1 MEIKRIMSLQSILFG
16 NGLNLL
22 NEGTPSWDDL
32 LKDIAKES
40 LDKNIPNTLKYEA
53 VILKQPYRES
63 PVRLLTSDGKMLI
76 TSDGKVLFASGEVIE
91 SKLKKDIA
99 ERVSVFEPNDIYR
112 MVSELPV
119 DHFMTTNY
127 DNTLLKVKGDKPIK
141 SHNKQEQTYSI
152 RRHYSLIEGQQFWP
166 IHGNVESP
174 RSIMLGFD
182 HYCGALSKV
191 ESYVKG
197 GYEMPEI
204 GRMTSITKRLEDGID
219 NVHSWIDLFFC
230 SDVHIIGQGL
240 DYAEMDLWW
249 ILNKRRRIKQKDAKL
264 IKNRIVYYPDYA
276 ITKDKR
282 QLLNGFDVEIC
293 DLNEYPDNERYWI
306 YREQLNN
313 MRLRMREVE

>member
-1 MEIKRIMSLQSILFG
+1 MRAQSILFG

-22 NEGTPSWDDL
+22 NAGTPSWDDL
-32 LKDIAKES
+32 LNDIAKDT

-53 VILKQPYRES
+53 VILKQPYREA
-63 PVRLLTSDGKMLI
+63 PVRLLTSDGKKLI
-76 TSDGKVLFASGEVIE
+76 TSDGKLLFASGEVIE

-127 DNTLLKVKGDKPIK
+127 DNTLFKVLGEKPIK
-141 SHNKQEQTYSI
+141 SQNKQEQTYSI
-152 RRHYSLIEGQQFWP
+152 RRHYTLIDGQQYWP
-166 IHGNVESP
+166 IHGNAESP

-182 HYCGALSKV
+182 QYCGALSKV

-219 NVHSWIDLFFC
+219 KALSWIDLFFC

-249 ILNKRRRIKQKDAKL
+249 ILNKRRRIKQKGEKL
-264 IKNRIVYYPDYA
+264 IQNHIIYYPVES
-276 ITKDKR
+276 ITEDKR
-282 QLLNGFDVEIC
+282 QLLKGFDVEI
-293 DLNEYPDNERYWI
+293 NELKDYAGGYPNN
-306 YREQLNN
+306 YRKQLKN
-313 MRLRMREVE
+313 MRERIVRKA

>member
-1 MEIKRIMSLQSILFG
+1 M
-16 NGLNLL
+16 NLL

-40 LDKNIPNTLKYEA
+40 LDNNIPNTLKYEA
-53 VILKQPYRES
+53 VILKLPYREG
-63 PVRLLTSDGKMLI
+63 PMRLLTSDGKVLI
-76 TSDGKVLFASGEVIE
+76 TSDGKVLLASGEVIE

-119 DHFMTTNY
+119 AHFMTTNY
-127 DNTLLKVKGDKPIK
+127 DNTLLKVREENPIK
-141 SHNKQEQTYSI
+141 SRNRQEQTYSI
-152 RRHYSLIEGQQFWP
+152 RRHYTLVDGKHYWP

-204 GRMTSITKRLEDGID
+204 GRMTSITKRLEEGIKEAL
-219 NVHSWIDLFFC
+219 SWIDLFFS

-264 IKNRIVYYPDYA
+264 ISNRIVYYPDYSIA
-276 ITKDKR
+276 KDKR
-282 QLLNGFDVEIC
+282 QLLNGFDVEINELPDYSAGYHSNYRAQL
-293 DLNEYPDNERYWI
+293 DLMKER
-306 YREQLNN
+306 
-313 MRLRMREVE
+313 MLRAD

>member
-1 MEIKRIMSLQSILFG
+1 MIRHQSILFG

-40 LDKNIPNTLKYEA
+40 LDKNIPNTLRYEA
-53 VILKQPYRES
+53 VILKQPYREA
-63 PVRLLTSDGKMLI
+63 PVRLHTSDGKMLI

-99 ERVSVFEPNDIYR
+99 ERVSVFEPNDIYM

-119 DHFMTTNY
+119 MHFMTTNY
-127 DNTLLKVKGDKPIK
+127 DNTLLKVKEGNPVK
-141 SHNKQEQTYSI
+141 SQNKQEQTYSI
-152 RRHYSLIEGQQFWP
+152 RRHYTLVEGQQYWP
-166 IHGNVESP
+166 IHGNAESP

-197 GYEMPEI
+197 GYEMPET
-204 GRMTSITKRLEDGID
+204 GRITSITKRLEKGID
-219 NVHSWIDLFFC
+219 NALSWIDLFFC

-264 IKNRIVYYPDYA
+264 IKNRIVYYPDYSIA
-276 ITKDKR
+276 KDKR

-293 DLNEYPDNERYWI
+293 DLNEYPENERYLI

-313 MRLRMREVE
+313 MKLRMTRMD

>member
-1 MEIKRIMSLQSILFG
+1 MRPQSILFG

-32 LKDIAKES
+32 LRDIAKES
-40 LDKNIPNTLKYEA
+40 LDNNIPNTLKYEA
-53 VILKQPYRES
+53 VILKQPYREG
-63 PVRLLTSDGKMLI
+63 PMRLFTSDGKVLI
-76 TSDGKVLFASGEVIE
+76 TSDGKVLLASGEVIE

-119 DHFMTTNY
+119 AHFMTTNY
-127 DNTLLKVKGDKPIK
+127 DNTLLKVREENSIK
-141 SHNKQEQTYSI
+141 SRNRQEQTYSI
-152 RRHYSLIEGQQFWP
+152 RRHYTLVDGKQYWP

-204 GRMTSITKRLEDGID
+204 GRMSSITKRLEDGIKE
-219 NVHSWIDLFFC
+219 VLSWIDLFFS

-264 IKNRIVYYPDYA
+264 ISNRIVYYPDYSIA
-276 ITKDKR
+276 KDKR
-282 QLLNGFDVEIC
+282 QLLNGFDVEISE
-293 DLNEYPDNERYWI
+293 LPDYSAGYHSNYW
-306 YREQLNN
+306 EQLDL
-313 MRLRMREVE
+313 MKERMQRAD

>member
-1 MEIKRIMSLQSILFG
+1 MRPQSILYG

-22 NEGTPSWDDL
+22 NEGTPSWEEL
-32 LKDIAKES
+32 LKGIAKES
-40 LDKNIPNTLKYEA
+40 LDNNIPYTLKYEA
-53 VILKQPYRES
+53 VILKQPYREA

-99 ERVSVFEPNDIYR
+99 ERVSVFEPNEIYK
-112 MVSELPV
+112 MMSELPV
-119 DHFMTTNY
+119 EHFMTTNY
-127 DNTLLKVKGDKPIK
+127 DNTLLKVMGDNPIK
-141 SHNKQEQTYSI
+141 SQNKQEQIYSI
-152 RRHYSLIEGQQFWP
+152 RRYYTLIGGQQYWP

-182 HYCGALSKV
+182 HYCGALSKM

-204 GRMTSITKRLEDGID
+204 GRMISITKRLEDGIRD
-219 NVHSWIDLFFC
+219 TLSWIDLFFC

-264 IKNRIVYYPDYA
+264 IKNRIVYYPDYSIA
-276 ITKDKR
+276 KDKR
-282 QLLNGFDVEIC
+282 QLLNGFDVRIC
-293 DLNEYPDNERYWI
+293 DLNDYPKNDRYWI
-306 YREQLNN
+306 YREQLRN
-313 MRLRMREVE
+313 MKLRMRDVN